1 MRASFA
7 KQEAPLIVDVI
18 RERTTR
24 DVIAAIRNGQ
34 HDGAMGYDLHLSCLD
49 DAYKNVDEMRAM
61 ISSTAKPMLALNYSQ
76 TYSYASYT
84 TTEEE
89 RIGLLLMAAEAGVSA
104 VDLQAYSYDADAK
117 GRFQEEFA
125 TEEMPFAAA
134 RPKEIALNPDI
145 IQQQVALIDRLHAL
159 GTEVLMS
166 CHTSVPMNCAQVVSL
181 ARVMETRKPDIIK
194 IVTPCEND
202 DQLLEAF
209 RTMVE
214 LKKVITHARIHF
226 HCSGQHGKLT
236 RIINPM
242 LGAYLMFCTDRYTP
256 SSNFEQLH
264 LKTMVDAFRTMDWRM
279 D

>member
-1 MRASFA
+1 MRPSFA

-18 RERTTR
+18 RERNTR

-49 DAYKNVDEMRAM
+49 DAYRTVDEMRAM
-61 ISSTAKPMLALNYSQ
+61 ISSTAKPVLALNYSQ
-76 TYSYASYT
+76 TYSYTSYT
-84 TTEEE
+84 TSEEE

-104 VDLQAYSYDADAK
+104 VDLQAYSYDVDAK
-117 GRFQEEFA
+117 ERFQEEFA
-125 TEEMPFAAA
+125 TDEMPFAAA
-134 RPKEIALNPDI
+134 RPKEIALNPDS

-181 ARVMETRKPDIIK
+181 ARVMEKRKPDIIK

-202 DQLLEAF
+202 EQLLEAF

-226 HCSGQHGKLT
+226 HCSGHHGKLT